1 MNPYDYINGFSKF
14 GSLGGFKPG
23 LDRIRTMLEFLE
35 HPQEKLPIIHIAG
48 SNGKGSTIAFLKHI
62 YRRAGYRVGVYT
74 SPHLLAFNERI
85 EVNGQLIS
93 TKELTELVELI
104 VPVIEQL
111 SRDNFPGKPSYFELV
126 TAIAFL
132 YFSRQDLDLV
142 LLEVGLGGRLDAT
155 NIVSAPLASLITGIS
170 LEHTAILGDTT
181 AAIAREKAG
190 IIKKG
195 RPVLTAVLDQKA
207 SQVIEEV
214 AAQRDCQLLHLDEL
228 YQYRVKESSLQG
240 QLFYLQAKDFILAGN
255 KVEGFEQELFIR
267 LPGLYQIRNALLAM
281 LTVSSLHKVLPTE
294 QCAITAGL
302 KEAYLPGRMELVRED
317 PHIILDGTHTREGME
332 ALLQSLAGEIIA
344 GKQIWLILSLA
355 GDKDADGIIK
365 LLREIKNLKLLLT
378 RNSSERALEP
388 EILQAISDSY
398 QLNNRLYPSLK
409 AALQSSIEQAGRD
422 DLIIVTG
429 SLYNIAEA
437 KIYLGI

>member
-35 HPQEKLPIIHIAG
+35 YPQEKLPIIHIAG

-104 VPVIEQL
+104 APVIEQL

-207 SQVIEEV
+207 RQVIEEV

-332 ALLQSLAGEIIA
+332 ALLQSLAGEITA